1 MNAAYPAVKAIQNC
15 LFSLA
20 ISFPDGLTDQ
30 IRLPDFL
37 HPGQLPD
44 GFNRFL
50 VHPAGPC
57 SHFRLPWPALAL
69 TLTHW
74 RPFQMLIHHMGN
86 VTKEPPG
93 AGPGG
98 FQEIFLERECFPGCL
113 PFGVAGF
120 PDSLIVGNVVLLG
133 LEGFTQLQLVA
144 G

>member
-1 MNAAYPAVKAIQNC
+1 MASIVFWSIQQDHAV
-15 LFSLA
+15 
-20 ISFPDGLTDQ
+20 ISGFRGLPLL
-30 IRLPDFL
+30 LPL
-37 HPGQLPD
+37 LIG
-44 GFNRFL
+44 
-50 VHPAGPC
+50 C
-57 SHFRLPWPALAL
+57 
-69 TLTHW
+69 
-74 RPFQMLIHHMGN
+74 PFQMLIHHMGN

-133 LEGFTQLQLVA
+133 LEGFSQLQLVA